1 ESRELPGIKS
11 VETLSA
17 SWGFLRW
24 GEKEKSDH
32 PAAVAMSVYRHS
44 HSRCLSLPLI
54 LYSSPEYRPDR
65 RQMNLFPRIMG

>member
-1 ESRELPGIKS
+1 VSPCESRELPGIKS

-32 PAAVAMSVYRHS
+32 PAVRPSRQPADCLGKPAVTLACPGPSQQP
-44 HSRCLSLPLI
+44 SR
-54 LYSSPEYRPDR
+54 
-65 RQMNLFPRIMG
+65 